1 MALELSYS
9 VTTKEGSAMKKSKAI
24 RLVLLGSTGLTLAA
38 CDQSPPS
45 DATFF
50 SRVEDCIAFK
60 SESTCRDGFAKSE
73 EQWVAE
79 APRFT
84 KKEQCEAEF
93 GAGNCETAQAGAG
106 RGSFFM
112 PMMMGYMLGNAFNR
126 PVYRGPNNSAMV
138 QTGGRFFNV
147 GTFAGAGRTAPF
159 QRAQFTPVQR
169 GGFGSTASAHR
180 TSAGS

>member
-1 MALELSYS
+1 
-9 VTTKEGSAMKKSKAI
+9 MKKSTAI
-24 RLVLLGSTGLTLAA
+24 RLVLLGSTGLTLAG

-50 SRVEDCIAFK
+50 SRVEDCIAVN

-73 EQWVAE
+73 MEFVAE

-84 KKEQCEAEF
+84 QKEQCEAEF
-93 GAGNCETAQAGAG
+93 GAGNCETRQAGT
-106 RGSFFM
+106 GSFFM
-112 PMMMGYMLGNAFNR
+112 PMMMGYMLGNGFNR
-126 PVYRGPNNSAMV
+126 PVYRGPNNAAMM

-147 GTFAGAGRTAPF
+147 GTFAGTGRAAPF

-169 GGFGSTASAHR
+169 GGFGSTANAYR

>member
-1 MALELSYS
+1 
-9 VTTKEGSAMKKSKAI
+9 MKKSKAI

-50 SRVEDCIAFK
+50 SKVEDCIAVK
-60 SESTCRDGFAKSE
+60 GESTCRDGFVKSE
-73 EQWVAE
+73 MEFVAE

-84 KKEQCEAEF
+84 QKEQCEAEF
-93 GAGNCETAQAGAG
+93 GAGNCETRQDG
-106 RGSFFM
+106 RGSFCM

-126 PVYRGPNNSAMV
+126 PVYRGPNNTAMM

-169 GGFGSTASAHR
+169 GGFGRTATAYR
-180 TSAGS
+180 TSAGG

>member
-1 MALELSYS
+1 
-9 VTTKEGSAMKKSKAI
+9 MKKSKAI

-50 SRVEDCIAFK
+50 SKVEDCIAVK
-60 SESTCRDGFAKSE
+60 NESTCRDGFAKSE
-73 EQWVAE
+73 EAFVAE

-84 KKEQCEAEF
+84 RKEQCEAEF
-93 GAGNCETAQAGAG
+93 GAGNCETRETRAGT
-106 RGSFFM
+106 GSFFM

-126 PVYRGPNNSAMV
+126 PVYRGPNNSAMM

-169 GGFGSTASAHR
+169 GGFGSTATAHR

>member
-1 MALELSYS
+1 
-9 VTTKEGSAMKKSKAI
+9 MKKSRAI

-38 CDQSPPS
+38 CNQSPPS

-50 SRVEDCIAFK
+50 STVEDCIAAK
-60 SESTCRDGFAKSE
+60 SESTCRDGFVQSE
-73 EQWVAE
+73 KAFAAE

-84 KKEQCEAEF
+84 QKEQCEAEF
-93 GAGNCETAQAGAG
+93 GAGNCETRQSAGG
-106 RGSFFM
+106 TGSFFM

-126 PVYRGPNNSAMV
+126 PVYRGPNNGAMM
-138 QTGGRFFNV
+138 QSGGRFVNV

-169 GGFGSTASAHR
+169 GGFGSTATAHR
-180 TSAGS
+180 SAGG

>member
-1 MALELSYS
+1 
-9 VTTKEGSAMKKSKAI
+9 MKKSKAI

-50 SRVEDCIAFK
+50 SKVEDCIAVK
-60 SESTCRDGFAKSE
+60 GESTCRDGFAKSE
-73 EQWVAE
+73 KEFVAE

-93 GAGNCETAQAGAG
+93 GAGNCETRQAGAG
-106 RGSFFM
+106 TGSFFM

-126 PVYRGPNNSAMV
+126 PVYRGPNNGAMM

-147 GTFAGAGRTAPF
+147 GTFAGAGRAAPF

-169 GGFGSTASAHR
+169 GGFGSTATAYR

>member
-1 MALELSYS
+1 
-9 VTTKEGSAMKKSKAI
+9 MKKSTAI

-50 SRVEDCIAFK
+50 SKVEDCMAVK
-60 SESTCRDGFAKSE
+60 GESACRDGFVKSE
-73 EQWVAE
+73 TQFVAE

-84 KKEQCEAEF
+84 TKEQCEAEF
-93 GAGNCETAQAGAG
+93 GSGNCETRQAG

-126 PVYRGPNNSAMV
+126 PVYRGPNNAAMM
-138 QTGGRFFNV
+138 QTGGKFYNV
-147 GTFAGAGRTAPF
+147 GSFAGAGRAAPF
-159 QRAQFTPVQR
+159 QRARFTPVQR
-169 GGFGSTASAHR
+169 GGFGSTATAYR
-180 TSAGS
+180 TSAGG